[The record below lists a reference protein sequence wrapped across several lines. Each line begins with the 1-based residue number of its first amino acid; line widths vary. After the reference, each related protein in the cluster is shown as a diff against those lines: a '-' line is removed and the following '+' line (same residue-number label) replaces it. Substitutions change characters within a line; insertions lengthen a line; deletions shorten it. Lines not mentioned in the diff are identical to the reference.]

1 MPHRVAWPWVTWHL
15 WALIIVSKRKLMRL
29 LAKGRPIKVK
39 NKVLAVLPIPQDLAL
54 ETDEAHTL
62 ARLREFPLKIYGQYF
77 PLPSRQVAIKTLQ
90 LIQVSKLFLTVL
102 VWICFCARTNIP
114 AATAR
119 CYSGAGTWRF
129 VERWRQLSVEDN
141 SIIVENWSTLAY
153 VWYSQNIT
161 VVKVVSYFY

>member
-102 VWICFCARTNIP
+102 VWILWICFCARTNIP

-119 CYSGAGTWRF
+119 CYSCKMLLWGWHMTFCWALKTTRLLLRIDQPSHMF
-129 VERWRQLSVEDN
+129 DTRKILR
-141 SIIVENWSTLAY
+141 
-153 VWYSQNIT
+153 
-161 VVKVVSYFY
+161 